1 MNKRKAT
8 VQTNEK
14 KKKARNW
21 TKEEIELFARV
32 IADPCADYI
41 NTLEKKALKKEAN
54 AEVFESILADF
65 QRELE
70 DENFIYENERKNF
83 LDKNGASLPY
93 EPLELSVAALQFK
106 YKKLKAKWTSIT
118 CDARSGSG
126 LKGTADEGWYTILNP
141 VLSENRASLDT
152 AASGPLDLSQLHNAE
167 EERNAESSSSS
178 LSDDHSEEEKDE
190 GERQAKRKGKLGNSS
205 NSTI

>member
-1 MNKRKAT
+1 MRRLHQHFRENGFEKRGKRRSFW
-8 VQTNEK
+8 VNFSRFSE
-14 KKKARNW
+14 R
-21 TKEEIELFARV
+21 E
-32 IADPCADYI
+32 
-41 NTLEKKALKKEAN
+41 
-54 AEVFESILADF
+54 
-65 QRELE
+65 RELE
-70 DENFIYENERKNF
+70 DENYENDRKNF

-118 CDARSGSG
+118 CDARGGSG

-141 VLSENRASLDT
+141 VLSENRASRDT
-152 AASGPLDLSQLHNAE
+152 VASGPLDLSQLHNAE

-205 NSTI
+205 NLTI

>member
-1 MNKRKAT
+1 M
-8 VQTNEK
+8 
-14 KKKARNW
+14 
-21 TKEEIELFARV
+21 
-32 IADPCADYI
+32 
-41 NTLEKKALKKEAN
+41 
-54 AEVFESILADF
+54 
-65 QRELE
+65 
-70 DENFIYENERKNF
+70 
-83 LDKNGASLPY
+83 
-93 EPLELSVAALQFK
+93 AALQFK

-118 CDARSGSG
+118 CDARGGSG

-152 AASGPLDLSQLHNAE
+152 VASGPLDLSHNAE

-190 GERQAKRKGKLGNSS
+190 GERQAKIKGKLGNSS

>member
-83 LDKNGASLPY
+83 LDKNGASLPE
-93 EPLELSVAALQFK
+93 EPLELSVSALQFK
-106 YKKLKAKWTSIT
+106 CKKLKAKWTSIT
-118 CDARSGSG
+118 CDARGGSG
-126 LKGTADEGWYTILNP
+126 LNGTADTPY
-141 VLSENRASLDT
+141 
-152 AASGPLDLSQLHNAE
+152 
-167 EERNAESSSSS
+167 
-178 LSDDHSEEEKDE
+178 
-190 GERQAKRKGKLGNSS
+190 
-205 NSTI
+205 